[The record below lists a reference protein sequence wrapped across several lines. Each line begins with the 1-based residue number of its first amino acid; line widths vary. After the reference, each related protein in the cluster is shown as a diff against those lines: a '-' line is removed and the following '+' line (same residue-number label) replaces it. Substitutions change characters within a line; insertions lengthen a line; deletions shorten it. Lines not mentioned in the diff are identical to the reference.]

1 MQAPKVQSTT
11 AGAAPVARAPAT
23 PCVQVG
29 AGKIPFAFCGILPRP
44 CMHRLRSGA
53 RSSATAGV
61 IGHPHFPSTPVT
73 PQAHK
78 FRLAAAT
85 AVY

>member
-1 MQAPKVQSTT
+1 MEQFFAVRKGKFLV
-11 AGAAPVARAPAT
+11 RACNLASS
-23 PCVQVG
+23 Q
-29 AGKIPFAFCGILPRP
+29 GKIPFAFCGILPRP